1 MTTATLHEKRDGG
14 VPGAGWPEDQGPE
27 EQGPEIE
34 WPEDEWPEDEW
45 QVRVDLAACYRLAAH
60 FGWDDILAT
69 HISARVP
76 NEPGGGEAGVF
87 LINPFGLRFDEIT
100 ASSLLRIDLAGNQLD
115 DSPFRVNPAGFTI
128 HSAVHEVRHDAGC
141 VMHLHTIDGMAV
153 SALEEGLLPLNQTA
167 MFPAADLAYH
177 DFEGVALDLAERAR
191 VQADLGSAN
200 YLMLRNHGTLTVG
213 RTVADAF
220 MRMYF
225 LERAC
230 SAQVRTLGMGRPF
243 RLVPEGALAR
253 TQTKADQGPD
263 DGMGGYPALAWPA
276 LLRLMDRHS
285 PGYDA

>member
-1 MTTATLHEKRDGG
+1 MPVTGATS
-14 VPGAGWPEDQGPE
+14 GARPAGISEA
-27 EQGPEIE
+27 E
-34 WPEDEWPEDEW
+34 WR
-45 QVRVDLAACYRLAAH
+45 VRVDLAACYRLVAH
-60 FGWDDILAT
+60 YGWDDILAT

-76 NEPGGGEAGVF
+76 GETGVPGAEGVF

-115 DSPFRVNPAGFTI
+115 DSTYRANPAGFTI

-167 MFPAADLAYH
+167 MFPAADVAYH

-191 VQADLGSAN
+191 VQVDLGSAN
-200 YLMLRNHGTLTVG
+200 YLILRNHGTLTVG
-213 RTVADAF
+213 RTVAEAF

-230 SAQVRTLGMGRPF
+230 AAQVRTLAMGRPY
-243 RLVPEGALAR
+243 RLVPPEALAR
-253 TQTKADQGPD
+253 TEASEDGGKDG
-263 DGMGGYPALAWPA
+263 GMGGYPALAWPA
-276 LLRLMDRHS
+276 LLRLVDRHS
-285 PGYDA
+285 PGYDS